1 MFIFPNPLNPKKY
14 VVINSGFTFHDQS
27 NNDMQSPKL
36 PDWAVVDITKPGNNY
51 RYLPL
56 FVESQG
62 FFDEAWKLKAAGEA
76 MRRQND
82 SRMMFPLDLRFK
94 LLAIASQISVT
105 DAQGRLIYYV
115 KQKAFKLKEAVTVFA
130 DEGQTRPVYRI
141 SADRVIDISANYRI
155 EDAGGAEVGT
165 LQRHGM
171 RSFWKVH
178 YEIHQPGQPGFVIRE
193 ENPWVKV
200 MDSVLGEIPIV
211 SLLTGYMFHP
221 AYLLSRGEG
230 QPALLRVVKRAGVV
244 RRPVRVEAFPA
255 ADGPWVD
262 LAVVGLLMMLLVER
276 GRGIVQS
283 VRGLPGD

>member
-1 MFIFPNPLNPKKY
+1 
-14 VVINSGFTFHDQS
+14 
-27 NNDMQSPKL
+27 
-36 PDWAVVDITKPGNNY
+36 
-51 RYLPL
+51 
-56 FVESQG
+56 
-62 FFDEAWKLKAAGEA
+62 
-76 MRRQND
+76 
-82 SRMMFPLDLRFK
+82 MMFPLDLRFK

-141 SADRVIDISANYRI
+141 AADRILDISASYRI
-155 EDAGGAEVGT
+155 EDAGGAEVGV

-178 YEIHQPGQPGFVIRE
+178 YEIHQAGQPGFVIRE

-200 MDSVLGEIPIV
+200 MDGVLGEIPIV
-211 SLLTGYMFHP
+211 SLLDG
-221 AYLLSRGEG
+221 LLVSPRLPSFREGEG
-230 QPALLRVVKRAGVV
+230 QPTLLRVVKRPAMFEG
-244 RRPVRVEAFPA
+244 RFSVEAVAA

-276 GRGIVQS
+276 GRG
-283 VRGLPGD
+283 